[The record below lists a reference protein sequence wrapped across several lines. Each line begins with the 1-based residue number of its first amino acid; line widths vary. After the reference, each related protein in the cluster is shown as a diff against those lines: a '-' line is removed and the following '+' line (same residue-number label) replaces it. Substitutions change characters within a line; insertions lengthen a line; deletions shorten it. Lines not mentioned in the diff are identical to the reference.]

1 MPSDKERPEPEKDA
15 NGYRIITEK
24 YACELCEYNGGY
36 LYPHLNKNCYLHFSG
51 FHKIEN
57 LDRFINLR
65 VLYLEGNRIEKIE
78 NLNKLNSLAC
88 LYLQNNYL
96 SKIEILQDNTNLVIL
111 NLSGNKIKCIS
122 A

>member
-57 LDRFINLR
+57 LDMGYYFVKSSKNTDTVCALTNAKPNAI
-65 VLYLEGNRIEKIE
+65 YLV
-78 NLNKLNSLAC
+78 
-88 LYLQNNYL
+88 Y
-96 SKIEILQDNTNLVIL
+96 
-111 NLSGNKIKCIS
+111 
-122 A
+122 